1 MANNESLFPFGKSI
15 PKDAQIIDAI
25 LKEMNILDYED
36 RVLNLLLEFTNRYV
50 SGVIDDAQRLASHS
64 NKKIIDVPDVSL
76 AINQQS
82 NRYFI
87 TPPNKE
93 ITSAMAKHRNNIP
106 LPQIKS
112 SAGLR
117 LPPDRFCLTAC
128 NYNLHSPP
136 KKTRTIIRTIPSLP
150 TTPIHKSSGSSSSSN
165 KTSPISSLSASSSP
179 SASKPSTIG
188 SSTP

>member
-1 MANNESLFPFGKSI
+1 MDNNESLFPFGKSI

-36 RVLNLLLEFTNRYV
+36 TVLSVLLEFTNRYI
-50 SGVIDDAQRLASHS
+50 SGVIDDAQLLANHS

-93 ITSAMAKHRNNIP
+93 ITSAMVKHKNSIP

-117 LPPDRFCLTAC
+117 LPPDRFCLTAG
-128 NYNLHSPP
+128 NYTLHSPP

-150 TTPIHKSSGSSSSSN
+150 TTPS
-165 KTSPISSLSASSSP
+165 KTSAFI
-179 SASKPSTIG
+179 IYFCFQ
-188 SSTP
+188 